1 VTRTAILVEQ
11 NWNAVPGGTARST
24 NTLVESLLSYTDVEM
39 IGVSGL
45 HRRAPVLDLPTGLDR
60 QQIPVPGRVLT
71 EAWSRFG
78 WPSIDRWLEADVTH
92 APAYVV
98 PPVTTPLVV
107 TIHDLAFVRHPEWF
121 TANGVRF
128 FNRFLRSA
136 VVSDAAVVV
145 PSETTADDCVVA
157 GIDEQRI
164 TTIPWGVNQTQASA
178 AEIGEV
184 RKRHGLRE
192 EFVLYV
198 GTLEPRKNLASLAAA
213 MAAVESAPPLV
224 VVGPCG
230 WGDVTVP
237 GGMLLGEVSDS
248 DVAALMAAALMLV
261 YPSHFEGFGL
271 PVLEA
276 MAQGTPVVVTNNTAP
291 AEIAKDAGLAVDTT
305 SPSALAAA
313 IETLLRD
320 EGERTAMG
328 EHGRLRAASYQ
339 WSKTAE
345 ATAALYEAVTR

>member
-1 VTRTAILVEQ
+1 
-11 NWNAVPGGTARST
+11 
-24 NTLVESLLSYTDVEM
+24 M
-39 IGVSGL
+39 
-45 HRRAPVLDLPTGLDR
+45 
-60 QQIPVPGRVLT
+60 PGRVLT

-128 FNRFLRSA
+128 FNRFLRS
-136 VVSDAAVVV
+136 VVRSDAAVVV
-145 PSETTADDCVVA
+145 PSETTADDCVLA
-157 GIDEQRI
+157 GIDERRI
-164 TTIPWGVNQTQASA
+164 ATIPWGVDQTQASA
-178 AEIGEV
+178 SEVGEV
-184 RKRHGLRE
+184 RKRHGLGE

-198 GTLEPRKNLASLAAA
+198 GTLEPRKNLAGLAAA
-213 MAAVESAPPLV
+213 MSAIESGPPLV
-224 VVGPCG
+224 VVGPRG

-237 GGMLLGEVSDS
+237 GGMLLGEVSGG
-248 DVAALMAAALMLV
+248 DVAALMAAASMLV

-313 IETLLRD
+313 IEALLRD

-328 EHGRLRAASYQ
+328 ERGRLRAASYQ